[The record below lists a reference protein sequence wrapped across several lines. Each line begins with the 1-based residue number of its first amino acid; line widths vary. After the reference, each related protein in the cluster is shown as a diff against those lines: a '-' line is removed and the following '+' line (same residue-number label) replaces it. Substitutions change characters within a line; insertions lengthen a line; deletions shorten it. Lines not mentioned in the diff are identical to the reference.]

1 MNRLERENLMISI
14 QSDIQKIE
22 HVSGNIVQRYG
33 LDLDESNEDAGLMFA
48 PSRENIKIEM
58 DILMDYIREIRDT
71 LTHFR
76 KKYMRFNYF

>member
-58 DILMDYIREIRDT
+58 DILMDYIREIRDNFDT
-71 LTHFR
+71 LQKEVYAF
-76 KKYMRFNYF
+76 

>member
-1 MNRLERENLMISI
+1 MNRLERESLMISI
-14 QSDIQKIE
+14 QSDIQKID

-58 DILMDYIREIRDT
+58 DILMDYIREIRDNFDT
-71 LTHFR
+71 LQKEVYAF
-76 KKYMRFNYF
+76 